1 MTKPNLILNKILPS
15 DVYSENLPNGSPK
28 IFKIHKNNHFRKDYE
43 NSKNAIF
50 LKMHAPFVMIRV
62 DLIMFNRGH
71 AECITS
77 LLGCLLKYSHQTH
90 LALEDLTFHLSLL
103 MLNFRKKWV
112 IRISITG
119 PWKIFLTNIANKF
132 WTETFYLRVSYY
144 LLGKID

>member
-1 MTKPNLILNKILPS
+1 MSKIQQNLSRIWQKQTRYSTKPYQVTYPAKICQMVHLKFS
-15 DVYSENLPNGSPK
+15 K
-28 IFKIHKNNHFRKDYE
+28 FTKKKHFRKDYE

-103 MLNFRKKWV
+103 RLNFRKM
-112 IRISITG
+112 
-119 PWKIFLTNIANKF
+119 
-132 WTETFYLRVSYY
+132 SYQIQY
-144 LLGKID
+144 N